1 MIFGDKKPPL
11 ILDDPFVNFDSVRL
25 GRTLDFFKTLSSE
38 YQIIIC
44 ALNDSY
50 DGVADNIVLLG
61 KKEKQCV
68 ALERIQGKDSTKI
81 GLIGKSGSTEVI
93 YLPDKLR

>member
-68 ALERIQGKDSTKI
+68 ALERIQGKDSPKI
-81 GLIGKSGSTEVI
+81 GLIGKSGSAEVI